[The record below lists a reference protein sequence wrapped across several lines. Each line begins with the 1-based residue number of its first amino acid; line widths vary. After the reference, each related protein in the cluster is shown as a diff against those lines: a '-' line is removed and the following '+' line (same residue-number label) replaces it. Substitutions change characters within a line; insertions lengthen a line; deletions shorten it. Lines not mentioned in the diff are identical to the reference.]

1 MLTSQKNL
9 EDFAY
14 FVDFKGHG
22 QVIFS
27 GKIAWSIQLSQII
40 TGTFFFY
47 TNNYDWH
54 VDHSS
59 LLLIFY
65 NLMSIGT
72 CKAIMFHLNPIRGQH
87 LTFEGAMGDLVWVSQ
102 TFGDRIIFSDIQMV

>member
-1 MLTSQKNL
+1 MNL

-22 QVIFS
+22 KVIFFPE
-27 GKIAWSIQLSQII
+27 KIAWSIQLSQII
-40 TGTFFFY
+40 TGIFFY

-65 NLMSIGT
+65 NHMSIQIHVRQS
-72 CKAIMFHLNPIRGQH
+72 CFI
-87 LTFEGAMGDLVWVSQ
+87 
-102 TFGDRIIFSDIQMV
+102 